1 MSYSLNKYSHYL
13 NCPFAKIRE
22 RFCENADKYMKI
34 RMLQPKELYPIM
46 AFLPNDTVRSS
57 SDPIAVKVVFYLE
70 KKRKRRLEK
79 EML

>member
-1 MSYSLNKYSHYL
+1 MQEKLEK
-13 NCPFAKIRE
+13 
-22 RFCENADKYMKI
+22 
-34 RMLQPKELYPIM
+34 LYPIM
-46 AFLPNDTVRSS
+46 TFIPNVTVRSS

>member
-1 MSYSLNKYSHYL
+1 MQEKLEK
-13 NCPFAKIRE
+13 
-22 RFCENADKYMKI
+22 
-34 RMLQPKELYPIM
+34 LYPIM
-46 AFLPNDTVRSS
+46 ALFPNVTVRSF